1 MLDYSITPADSRAK
15 ERLPEPPLGA
25 TQSAVLWAWIL
36 YLEVLVMSDSFL
48 EALARPEP
56 VPGGGAAAAHGACVG
71 LALLEKIVLIELG
84 RSDIPSE
91 TRWQNLLEEV
101 RRSSS
106 TLLQLRDED
115 GEAYVRF
122 AQARTFGKSAEE
134 ILEPLKQA
142 IECPIKIMEEAHK
155 GLSLVARA
163 GKGCKGHLLSDLL
176 VVCELFRAAIQ
187 GTYRIAQANLGVMG
201 PPLHSHYQNKLNQVQ
216 VESRELFRSVE
227 GDILERAKISK
238 E

>member
-1 MLDYSITPADSRAK
+1 MH
-15 ERLPEPPLGA
+15 
-25 TQSAVLWAWIL
+25 
-36 YLEVLVMSDSFL
+36 DSFL

-71 LALLEKIVLIELG
+71 LALLEKIVLVELR

-155 GLSLVARA
+155 GLSLAARA
-163 GKGCKGHLLSDLL
+163 GNHCKGHLLSDLL
-176 VVCELFRAAIQ
+176 VVCELLRAAIQ
-187 GTYRIAQANLGVMG
+187 GTYRIAQANLRVMDTS
-201 PPLHSHYQNKLNQVQ
+201 PLRDAYQTRLNQVHSGSRGVCGS
-216 VESRELFRSVE
+216 VESEIV
-227 GDILERAKISK
+227 ERAGFGKL
-238 E
+238 

>member
-1 MLDYSITPADSRAK
+1 MH
-15 ERLPEPPLGA
+15 
-25 TQSAVLWAWIL
+25 
-36 YLEVLVMSDSFL
+36 DSFL

-71 LALLEKIVLIELG
+71 LALLEKIVLVELR

-91 TRWQNLLEEV
+91 SRWQNLLEEV

-122 AQARTFGKSAEE
+122 AQARTFGKGAEE
-134 ILEPLKQA
+134 ILDLLKQA
-142 IECPIKIMEEAHK
+142 VESPMAIMKEAK
-155 GLSLVARA
+155 RNLDLVARA
-163 GKGCKGHLLSDLL
+163 GNHCKGHLLSDLL
-176 VVCELFRAAIQ
+176 VVCELLRAAIN
-187 GTYRIAQANLGVMG
+187 GTHRITQANLGFMPDGSLLNSYVNE
-201 PPLHSHYQNKLNQVQ
+201 LNKLQG
-216 VESRELFRSVE
+216 ESRDLVKSVE
-227 GDILERAKISK
+227 GDMLARMKISK

>member
-1 MLDYSITPADSRAK
+1 
-15 ERLPEPPLGA
+15 
-25 TQSAVLWAWIL
+25 V
-36 YLEVLVMSDSFL
+36 EVLVVHDSFL
-48 EALARPEP
+48 EVLARPEP
-56 VPGGGAAAAHGACVG
+56 VPGGGAAAAHGASVG
-71 LALLEKIVLIELG
+71 LALLEKIVLIELR
-84 RSDIPSE
+84 RSDIASE

-106 TLLQLRDED
+106 TLLRLRDED

-134 ILEPLKQA
+134 ILELLKQA

-163 GKGCKGHLLSDLL
+163 GKRCKGHLLSDLL

-187 GTYRIAQANLGVMG
+187 GTYRIAQANLGVMDTSS
-201 PPLHSHYQNKLNQVQ
+201 LRDAYQTRLNQVHGGSRGVFEA
-216 VESRELFRSVE
+216 VESEIV
-227 GDILERAKISK
+227 ERAGLGKL
-238 E
+238 

>member
-1 MLDYSITPADSRAK
+1 MH
-15 ERLPEPPLGA
+15 
-25 TQSAVLWAWIL
+25 
-36 YLEVLVMSDSFL
+36 DSFL

-71 LALLEKIVLIELG
+71 LALLEKIVLVELR

-91 TRWQNLLEEV
+91 SRWQNLLEEV
-101 RRSSS
+101 RKAST
-106 TLLQLRDED
+106 TLLRLRDED

-122 AQARTFGKSAEE
+122 AQARTLGKGAEE
-134 ILEPLKQA
+134 ILDLLKQA
-142 IECPIKIMEEAHK
+142 IESPIAIMKEAK
-155 GLSLVARA
+155 RSLDLVARA
-163 GKGCKGHLLSDLL
+163 GNHCKGHLLSDLL
-176 VVCELFRAAIQ
+176 VVCELLRAAID
-187 GTYRIAQANLGVMG
+187 GNHRVAQANLGVMG
-201 PPLHSHYQNKLNQVQ
+201 DPSLRSHYQNKLNQVQ